1 MQGKRTSIVVLAG
14 IAASAVTAAIARAQH
29 SDFVVAR
36 DAFNK
41 LAVESPDSSLLNGQR
56 AIIVELVDAGPLA
69 GYYASNQ
76 PGWES
81 IEADEPDEGLFMLAA
96 GHRIALRRVSW
107 DAGFEMFETSFSPIL
122 SADGSNYEFPHVT
135 PGEFHEDL
143 FFAMSDATFIAGD
156 EVTGQFRLVDLSGTY
171 SDSDPFTLRLR
182 ALVSVPAMSGWAVA
196 ALASLTI
203 AAGASVL
210 RRVMPAVV

>member
-1 MQGKRTSIVVLAG
+1 MDLSRASFWGYKRENGRVGVRNHVIVLPVDDLSNAAAQAVEHVGLPEAQLLAEKGQLVVLQ
-14 IAASAVTAAIARAQH
+14 ASRTEG
-29 SDFVVAR
+29 
-36 DAFNK
+36 DAK
-41 LAVESPDSSLLNGQR
+41 LAKSKYL
-56 AIIVELVDAGPLA
+56 
-69 GYYASNQ
+69 
-76 PGWES
+76 
-81 IEADEPDEGLFMLAA
+81 
-96 GHRIALRRVSW
+96 
-107 DAGFEMFETSFSPIL
+107 
-122 SADGSNYEFPHVT
+122 
-135 PGEFHEDL
+135 
-143 FFAMSDATFIAGD
+143 AGD